1 MKHKHVASKTKPGPE
16 LRNWRRIAIGG
27 ETAFLIGEVS
37 GHPLLND
44 GWMTS
49 SPLVALDPRNGWAQT
64 MSRRYV
70 LAEPYPDELA
80 LPDGAVDALVARLFD
95 DVGVIALA
103 DLPRALAAAE
113 AIARKLAEP
122 ISVESRH

>member
-37 GHPLLND
+37 GHPLLPD

-49 SPLVALDPRNGWAQT
+49 SPLIAFDPGNGWAQT
-64 MSRRYV
+64 MSRRYA
-70 LAEPYPDELA
+70 LAEPYPEELA
-80 LPDGAVDALVARLFD
+80 LPDGAVDALMARLFD
-95 DVGVIALA
+95 GVGVIALA
-103 DLPRALAAAE
+103 DLSRTLAAAE

-122 ISVESRH
+122 IGGETRH

>member
-49 SPLVALDPRNGWAQT
+49 SPLVALDPRNGWART
-64 MSRRYV
+64 MSRRYI
-70 LAEPYPDELA
+70 LGEPYPDDRA
-80 LPDGAVDALVARLFD
+80 LPEGAVDALVARLFD
-95 DVGVIALA
+95 CVGVIALEN
-103 DLPRALAAAE
+103 LPRALATAE

-122 ISVESRH
+122 VSGETRH